1 MASEYR
7 IHKPYVLATLPRPLD
22 HTEGRIVA
30 REVYGLRDGQKKR
43 KRTELVVGVD
53 GETTSIYDVPASRL
67 ITSYPIPP
75 QESFTCAPYSVRIRR
90 SGTNDVSRYTYISTR
105 DSTGQK
111 LSLFKDVVHQDGKTT
126 STTTASQILK
136 TSPIRYITCCSS
148 ASETSNVGDVIAV
161 CQNGE
166 FVSLSAESLAI
177 QWTALSKSAVQDAI
191 ATQIESFE
199 VDYVTS
205 GTLADFSE
213 GIFKDKPEIFSAL
226 PKTPG
231 SEPELIAL
239 VSRSVSQ
246 GQESRHSVIL
256 AAASGVSSTTSDIQK
271 LSPLEIA
278 PIGTPSA
285 RGSDTS
291 TYQVDV
297 QAALLLQLQQGS
309 LNVYDLT
316 TPVPKLK
323 SVVHMENAVSFSRLS
338 RPFVLSCSLESIG
351 LYNHQYRSIHANAPL
366 DLSELP
372 TESEKPK
379 TCQLISYLRSQELV
393 VALVDN
399 VLVSIQVEPPK
410 SHGKRRK
417 QGLLIDSIGRGTATE
432 IPAKKAKS
440 EKLTAEFSK
449 YVPGSMTEEYM
460 TKLRSELDT
469 ADEHLAKGDLGEWE
483 ALLRKR
489 FRVGLRSVTD
499 GADGKAVN
507 GQEEKDLQELPEW
520 EWLSGVSSYAV
531 VDRRWVLY
539 AIGRTFAISVTDD
552 VESRPK
558 LQLILPDTN
567 VTSYLVVAGHLTLS
581 NLKAAFRDEF
591 DVETLDNKTVV
602 EDLLSSLTDA
612 DPSMTLVLNYLQATQ
627 LGELELLL
635 AIRAL
640 MLNLDLISD
649 PKKPASNKLLKNEA
663 HDGAENYEMDLDDL
677 ERDIAITEYYLGDD
691 SSSRSRGLTLAFTKL
706 WRLPAVTTVKAIRAT
721 LKTEEI
727 LSLIYTLRVELVRGA
742 WTSLYI
748 DPTSFDSEGND
759 PPPDGVITLI
769 SDLLGRCLDA
779 VGAGGWLL
787 NDAISSDKSE
797 TGDLLTALKLEVTAA
812 LEGLEEAVYLNGIV
826 GEAVRFGLASQKG
839 GTARQT
845 WNTNKPI
852 PMQLEGRE
860 SRLLPL
866 GLKMKQLPT
875 KSKVVSGGEVVQR
888 SMRET
893 GHLISQKVE
902 AYSLEKLAI

>member
-7 IHKPYVLATLPRPLD
+7 IHKPFVLATLPRPLD

-53 GETTSIYDVPASRL
+53 GETISIYDIPASRL

-90 SGTNDVSRYTYISTR
+90 AGSNDVSRYTYISTR
-105 DSTGQK
+105 DSRGQK
-111 LSLFKDVVHQDGKTT
+111 ITLFRDVVHQDGKTT
-126 STTTASQILK
+126 STTTASPVLK
-136 TSPIRYITCCSS
+136 TSAVRYLTCSS
-148 ASETSNVGDVIAV
+148 SVSETSSTGDVIAV
-161 CQNGE
+161 CENGE
-166 FVSLSAESLAI
+166 FISLSSETLAI
-177 QWTALSKSAVQDAI
+177 QWTSPSKSALQDAI

-205 GTLADFSE
+205 GTLAEFSE

-226 PKTPG
+226 PKTPA
-231 SEPELIAL
+231 SEPELVAF
-239 VSRSVSQ
+239 VSKTLSQ
-246 GQESRHSVIL
+246 SQESRHLVVL
-256 AAASGVSSTTSDIQK
+256 AVAAGTSTTSDIQK

-278 PIGTPSA
+278 PIGTPSP
-285 RGSDTS
+285 RGTDKS
-291 TYQVDV
+291 TYQIDV
-297 QAALLLQLQQGS
+297 QAALLMQLQQGA
-309 LNVYDLT
+309 LNIYDLT

-338 RPFVLSCSLESIG
+338 RPFVLSCSLESIS

-366 DLSELP
+366 DLSEVLEEDEMP
-372 TESEKPK
+372 QS
-379 TCQLISYLRSQELV
+379 CQLISYLRSQELA

-399 VLVSIQVEPPK
+399 VLVSIQIEPPK

-432 IPAKKAKS
+432 IPAKKAKTD
-440 EKLTAEFSK
+440 KLSADFSK
-449 YVPGSMTEEYM
+449 YVPGSMTEQYM
-460 TKLRSELDT
+460 NKLRNELEV
-469 ADEHLAKGDLGEWE
+469 ADGHLTKGDLGEWE
-483 ALLRKR
+483 GLLRKR
-489 FRVGLRSVTD
+489 FRVGLRSTSESTD
-499 GADGKAVN
+499 AK
-507 GQEEKDLQELPEW
+507 EKEAQELPEW
-520 EWLSGVSSYAV
+520 EWHTGGNSYAV

-539 AIGRTFAISVTDD
+539 AIGRAFSISTSEAP
-552 VESRPK
+552 ESRPK

-581 NLKAAFRDEF
+581 NLKAAFREEL
-591 DVETLDNKTVV
+591 DVEALDSKTIV
-602 EDLLSSLTDA
+602 EDLLTSLTDA

-640 MLNLDLISD
+640 MLNLDLIPD
-649 PKKPASNKLLKNEA
+649 PKKPANNKLLKDEA

-691 SSSRSRGLTLAFTKL
+691 SSSRSRGLTLAFAKL
-706 WRLPAVTTVKAIRAT
+706 WRLPAITTVKAIRDT
-721 LKTEEI
+721 LKTDEI

-769 SDLLGRCLDA
+769 SDLLGRCIDA

-826 GEAVRFGLASQKG
+826 GEAVRFGLASQKSG
-839 GTARQT
+839 AGRQP
-845 WNTNKPI
+845 WNTNNPV
-852 PMQLEGRE
+852 PMKLEGQE
-860 SRLLPL
+860 SRMLPL
-866 GLKMKQLPT
+866 GLKTKQLPT

-888 SMRET
+888 STRET
-893 GHLISQKVE
+893 GQLISRKVE

>member
-7 IHKPYVLATLPRPLD
+7 IHKPFVLATLPRPLD

-43 KRTELVVGVD
+43 KRTELVVGID
-53 GETTSIYDVPASRL
+53 GETTSIYDIPASRL
-67 ITSYPIPP
+67 VTSYPIPP
-75 QESFTCAPYSVRIRR
+75 QESFTCAPYSVRVRR
-90 SGTNDVSRYTYISTR
+90 SGSNDVSRYTYIATR
-105 DSTGQK
+105 DLTGQK
-111 LSLFKDVVHQDGKTT
+111 ISLFKDVVHQDGKTT
-126 STTTASQILK
+126 STTVASPVLK
-136 TSPIRYITCCSS
+136 TSPIRYITCASS
-148 ASETSNVGDVIAV
+148 TSETSNVGDVIAV

-166 FVSLSAESLAI
+166 FVSLSAESLATL
-177 QWTALSKSAVQDAI
+177 WTSSSKSALQDAI

-199 VDYVTS
+199 VDYITS
-205 GTLADFSE
+205 GTLTEFSE

-226 PKTPG
+226 PKTPD
-231 SEPELIAL
+231 SEPELVAI
-239 VSRSVSQ
+239 VSRTLSQ
-246 GQESRHSVIL
+246 GQESRHSVVL
-256 AAASGVSSTTSDIQK
+256 AVASGVSSATADIQK
-271 LSPLEIA
+271 LSPLEIV
-278 PIGTPSA
+278 PIGTPSPRNTESSA
-285 RGSDTS
+285 
-291 TYQVDV
+291 YQIDV
-297 QAALLLQLQQGS
+297 QAALLMQLQQGTLS
-309 LNVYDLT
+309 IYDLA

-323 SVVHMENAVSFSRLS
+323 SVVQMENAVSFTRLS

-351 LYNHQYRSIHANAPL
+351 LYNHQYRSVHANAPL
-366 DLSELP
+366 DLSEVL
-372 TESEKPK
+372 TKSEKPQS
-379 TCQLISYLRSQELV
+379 CQLISYLRSQELV

-399 VLVSIQVEPPK
+399 VLVSIQIEPPK

-440 EKLTAEFSK
+440 DKLSAEFSK
-449 YVPGSMTEEYM
+449 YVPGSMTEQYM
-460 TKLRSELDT
+460 TKLRSELDA
-469 ADEHLAKGDLGEWE
+469 ADGYLAKGDLGEWE
-483 ALLRKR
+483 GLLRKR
-489 FRVGLRSVTD
+489 FRVGLRST
-499 GADGKAVN
+499 ADSADAK
-507 GQEEKDLQELPEW
+507 EEKDAQELPEW
-520 EWLSGVSSYAV
+520 EWLSGGASYAV

-539 AIGRTFAISVTDD
+539 AIGRTFSISTTEAP
-552 VESRPK
+552 ESRPK

-567 VTSYLVVAGHLTLS
+567 VTSYLTVAGHLTLS

-591 DVETLDNKTVV
+591 DVEALDGKAIV
-602 EDLLSSLTDA
+602 EDLLASLTDA
-612 DPSMTLVLNYLQATQ
+612 DPSMTLVSNYLQATQ
-627 LGELELLL
+627 LSELELLL

-640 MLNLDLISD
+640 MLNLDLIPD
-649 PKKPASNKLLKNEA
+649 PKKPASIKLLKNEA
-663 HDGAENYEMDLDDL
+663 HDGAEDYEMDLDDL

-706 WRLPAVTTVKAIRAT
+706 WRLPALTTVKAIRAT

-787 NDAISSDKSE
+787 NDAISNDKSE

-826 GEAVRFGLASQKG
+826 GEAVGFGLAAQKG
-839 GTARQT
+839 GVGRQA
-845 WNTNKPI
+845 WNTNKPV

-866 GLKMKQLPT
+866 GLKTKQLLT
-875 KSKVVSGGEVVQR
+875 KSKIVSGGEVVQR
-888 SMRET
+888 STRET
-893 GHLISQKVE
+893 GHLISQKVD
-902 AYSLEKLAI
+902 AYSLEKLTI

>member
-7 IHKPYVLATLPRPLD
+7 IHKPFVLATLPRPLD

-53 GETTSIYDVPASRL
+53 GETISIYDIPASRL

-90 SGTNDVSRYTYISTR
+90 AGSNDVSRYTYISTR
-105 DSTGQK
+105 DSRGQK
-111 LSLFKDVVHQDGKTT
+111 ITLFRDVVHQDGKTT
-126 STTTASQILK
+126 STTTASPVLK
-136 TSPIRYITCCSS
+136 TSAVRYLTCSS
-148 ASETSNVGDVIAV
+148 SVSETSSTGDVIAV
-161 CQNGE
+161 CENGE
-166 FVSLSAESLAI
+166 FISLSSETLAI
-177 QWTALSKSAVQDAI
+177 QWTSPSKSALQDAI

-205 GTLADFSE
+205 GTLAEFSE

-226 PKTPG
+226 PKTPA
-231 SEPELIAL
+231 SEPELVAF
-239 VSRSVSQ
+239 VSKTLSQ
-246 GQESRHSVIL
+246 SQESRHLVVL
-256 AAASGVSSTTSDIQK
+256 AVAAGTSTTSDIQK

-278 PIGTPSA
+278 PIGTPSP
-285 RGSDTS
+285 RGTDKS
-291 TYQVDV
+291 TYQIDV
-297 QAALLLQLQQGS
+297 QAALLMQLQQGA
-309 LNVYDLT
+309 LNIYDLT

-338 RPFVLSCSLESIG
+338 RPFVLSCSLESIS

-366 DLSELP
+366 DLSEVLEEDEMP
-372 TESEKPK
+372 QS
-379 TCQLISYLRSQELV
+379 CQLISYLRSQELA

-399 VLVSIQVEPPK
+399 VLVSIQIEPPK

-432 IPAKKAKS
+432 IPAKKAKTD
-440 EKLTAEFSK
+440 KLSADFSK
-449 YVPGSMTEEYM
+449 YVPGSMTEQYM
-460 TKLRSELDT
+460 NKLRNELEV
-469 ADEHLAKGDLGEWE
+469 ADGHLTKGDLGEWE
-483 ALLRKR
+483 GLLRKR
-489 FRVGLRSVTD
+489 FRVGLRSTSESTD
-499 GADGKAVN
+499 AK
-507 GQEEKDLQELPEW
+507 EKEAQELPEW
-520 EWLSGVSSYAV
+520 EWHTGGNSYAV

-539 AIGRTFAISVTDD
+539 AIGRAFSISTSEAP
-552 VESRPK
+552 ESRPK

-581 NLKAAFRDEF
+581 NLKAAFREEL
-591 DVETLDNKTVV
+591 DVEALDSKTIV
-602 EDLLSSLTDA
+602 EDLLTSLTDA

-640 MLNLDLISD
+640 MLNLDLIPD
-649 PKKPASNKLLKNEA
+649 PKKPANNKLLKDEA

-691 SSSRSRGLTLAFTKL
+691 SSSRSRGLTLAFAKL
-706 WRLPAVTTVKAIRAT
+706 WRLPAITTVKAIRAT

-769 SDLLGRCLDA
+769 SDLLGRCIDA

-787 NDAISSDKSE
+787 NDAISSNKSE

-826 GEAVRFGLASQKG
+826 GEAVRFGLASQKSG
-839 GTARQT
+839 AGRQP
-845 WNTNKPI
+845 WNTNNPV
-852 PMQLEGRE
+852 PMKLEGQE
-860 SRLLPL
+860 SRMLPL
-866 GLKMKQLPT
+866 GLKTKQLPT

-888 SMRET
+888 STRET
-893 GHLISQKVE
+893 GQLISRKVE